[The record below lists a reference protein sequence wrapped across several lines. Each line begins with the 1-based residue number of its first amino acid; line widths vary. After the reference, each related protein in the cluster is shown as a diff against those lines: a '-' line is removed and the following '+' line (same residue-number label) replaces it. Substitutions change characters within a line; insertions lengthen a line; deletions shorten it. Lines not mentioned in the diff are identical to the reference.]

1 MAVKDVA
8 LPGLF
13 DQMLDQLLLVRGIGL
28 LLVAL
33 AIGLLSYVL
42 MSRLRVFRQMNQEG
56 LEVRGS
62 ALGSGAFAPHWLS
75 PAQKYLLPADK
86 KEQISVS
93 RRLLQAGYGH
103 ENAVLVYHG
112 LKALLAV
119 VLGLLFFL
127 LHPWMPG
134 ALPEYPGMVMMMGA
148 AIGLIFPSKVLDSL
162 RQRRQQQFIAGL
174 PQMLDMLLICLS
186 AGLNLTMS
194 ISRLQEELRLAH
206 PLVAEEM
213 GRVSAE
219 LNAGVALELAL
230 HDFAERTGLQE
241 VRGLVGTL
249 VEANRYGANLSD
261 TLRDYTQDFRAIRLH
276 RADLQ
281 AAKMSTRLV
290 FPMVCC
296 IWPGFF
302 VVVVGPAMLRM
313 LEAFAG

>member
-13 DQMLDQLLLVRGIGL
+13 DQMLDQLLLVRGTGL

-33 AIGLLSYVL
+33 AIGLLSYV
-42 MSRLRVFRQMNQEG
+42 MISRLKGSRQVSQEG
-56 LEVRGS
+56 TEIRGS
-62 ALGSGAFAPHWLS
+62 ALGSSAFAPHWLS
-75 PAQKYLLPADK
+75 PAKKYLLPADK
-86 KEQISVS
+86 KEQVSLS

-134 ALPEYPGMVMMMGA
+134 ALPEYPGMVMMIDA
-148 AIGLIFPSKVLDSL
+148 AIGLILPSKVLDSL

-186 AGLNLTMS
+186 AGLNLTIS
-194 ISRLQEELRLAH
+194 IGRLQQELKLAH

-219 LNAGVALELAL
+219 LNAGVSLEVAL
-230 HDFAERTGLQE
+230 HEFSDRTGLQE
-241 VRGLVGTL
+241 VHGLVGIL
-249 VEANRYGANLSD
+249 IEANRYGANLSD
-261 TLRDYTQDFRAIRLH
+261 ILRDYIQDFRAIRLH

-302 VVVVGPAMLRM
+302 VVVVGPAILRM